1 MLIDKLDDIIEKIEW
16 WNYKNKELMLSFMYN
31 KEDNIILNEWKI
43 NKLKIFYNN
52 FYNEIYNIIKKYN
65 FKKENI
71 FIFDNYYIFNIE
83 DNTIKNIFIYKL
95 WKKPNLQLKK
105 IIKWLK
111 I

>member
-1 MLIDKLDDIIEKIEW
+1 MIINKLDDIIEKIEW

-31 KEDNIILNEWKI
+31 KEDNIILNKWKI
-43 NKLKIFYNN
+43 NKLKIFYNK

-95 WKKPNLQLKK
+95 WKKNKTYNLNK
-105 IIKWLK
+105 
-111 I
+111 

>member
-43 NKLKIFYNN
+43 NKIKIFYNN

-65 FKKENI
+65 LKKENI

-95 WKKPNLQLKK
+95 WKKPNLQLKQ

>member
-1 MLIDKLDDIIEKIEW
+1 MLINKIDDIIEKIEW
-16 WNYKNKELMLSFMYN
+16 WKYKNKELMLSFMYN

-43 NKLKIFYNN
+43 NKIKIFYNK

-95 WKKPNLQLKK
+95 WKKPNLSLKK
-105 IIKWLK
+105 IIK
-111 I
+111 